1 MLITHTHT
9 HPCCDT
15 MLITRPHTNT
25 HLRARQISI
34 LDSSSLH
41 PPPPP
46 SPSGSL
52 VSHSEV
58 LCGMTGGGNGRQGS
72 KGGAVSTSIVD
83 RLRRRLRSN
92 GYRAHLTLQMVPT
105 KGEEHLLSR
114 VHLTPVRAS
123 RSLALRFLA
132 NKFGL
137 PMQNV
142 TVCCPDIPSCHSNPP
157 VPYLQALES
166 FSEPPAP

>member
-1 MLITHTHT
+1 M
-9 HPCCDT
+9 
-15 MLITRPHTNT
+15 
-25 HLRARQISI
+25 
-34 LDSSSLH
+34 
-41 PPPPP
+41 
-46 SPSGSL
+46 
-52 VSHSEV
+52 
-58 LCGMTGGGNGRQGS
+58 
-72 KGGAVSTSIVD
+72 STSVVD

-105 KGEEHLLSR
+105 EGEEHLLSR

-142 TVCCPDIPSCHSNPP
+142 TVRLIHSPLFLCIINCASVKHLSMKLLVSPRPTSLACPCTTSR
-157 VPYLQALES
+157 YAT
-166 FSEPPAP
+166 A

>member
-1 MLITHTHT
+1 M
-9 HPCCDT
+9 
-15 MLITRPHTNT
+15 
-25 HLRARQISI
+25 
-34 LDSSSLH
+34 
-41 PPPPP
+41 
-46 SPSGSL
+46 
-52 VSHSEV
+52 
-58 LCGMTGGGNGRQGS
+58 
-72 KGGAVSTSIVD
+72 STSIVD

-105 KGEEHLLSR
+105 EGEEHLLSR

-142 TVCCPDIPSCHSNPP
+142 TVRSCTQPSP
-157 VPYLQALES
+157 VHWDVS
-166 FSEPPAP
+166 FWVWS